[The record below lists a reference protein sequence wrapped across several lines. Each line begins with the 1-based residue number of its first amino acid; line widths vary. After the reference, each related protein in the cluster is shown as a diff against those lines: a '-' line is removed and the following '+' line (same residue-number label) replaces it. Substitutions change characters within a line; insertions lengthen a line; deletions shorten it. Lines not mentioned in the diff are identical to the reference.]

1 LKNLQ
6 LRSKPVNERYGLFS
20 TVVAIPAVK
29 RMIFTDARRTKVVS
43 AVVTIFVGPREQ
55 TARTY
60 GLPPIDRA
68 ERQQDSD
75 RDDHDQRELHD

>member
-1 LKNLQ
+1 M
-6 LRSKPVNERYGLFS
+6 
-20 TVVAIPAVK
+20 AIPAVK
-29 RMIFTDARRTKVVS
+29 RIIFTDARRTKVVS

-75 RDDHDQRELHD
+75 RDDHDQRE

>member
-1 LKNLQ
+1 M
-6 LRSKPVNERYGLFS
+6 FS

-29 RMIFTDARRTKVVS
+29 RIIFTDAWRTKIVA

-55 TARTY
+55 LPELH

-75 RDDHDQRELHD
+75 RDDHGQRE